1 MNADREHLEERWQAD
16 ALRPPRPDE
25 PEAVAAYRRLYAG
38 IRWAPMPAL
47 DPGFTARALA
57 RAGIVD
63 VGEDLTVERRA
74 LPWFFAAFGIGGG
87 LTAGPQL
94 LGALG
99 QVAFDAA
106 GLPWLQAA
114 AAVSAIAVAA
124 AVDRVLGRR
133 RGQQLRIGRGGSR

>member
-1 MNADREHLEERWQAD
+1 MNTDREHLEARWQAD

-47 DPGFTARALA
+47 DPGFTARALS
-57 RAGIVD
+57 RAGVVD
-63 VGEDLTVERRA
+63 VGEDLAVERRA

-106 GLPWLQAA
+106 GLPWLQAVA
-114 AAVSAIAVAA
+114 ALSAIGVAA
-124 AVDRVLGRR
+124 AIDRVLVRR
-133 RGQQLRIGRGGSR
+133 REHRSTSRRAGPR